1 MKDYVIL
8 TDSCCDLTAEQL
20 EKSGVSAID
29 LEIIIVNGEP
39 VSNCS
44 LDPKEFYQKLRQKGS
59 VTTSAVAMDRF
70 TEFFE
75 GYLKDGVDVLYLGF
89 SSGLS
94 GTYNAAF
101 VASQELSEKYPERK
115 VYTVDTLCASLGQ
128 GLFVY
133 LAAKEKAAG
142 KTIDELYEW
151 AKEQRYHLC
160 HWFTVDDLFFLKR
173 GGRVNAATAVMGT
186 MLSIKPILHVDFK
199 GKLINVSKARGRKA
213 ALDTLVANTKATI
226 TAPET
231 QTMFICHGDCIEDA
245 EYVAEKL
252 KSELGVPEV
261 IIGYTG
267 PVIGAHSGPGTLA
280 VFYLGTER

>member
-1 MKDYVIL
+1 MNSNICNICGANYEYINGKWKCRYCGSYKPDEITNEESTLLYIANQRLRMADFDEAEKQFSDIIEKFPKSTYAYWGRVLAKYGIKYEDDFDGRKIPTCYATSMECFTSDSDYL
-8 TDSCCDLTAEQL
+8 KA
-20 EKSGVSAID
+20 
-29 LEIIIVNGEP
+29 
-39 VSNCS
+39 
-44 LDPKEFYQKLRQKGS
+44 LDFADADTKEFYQKLRQKGS
-59 VTTSAVAMDRF
+59 VSTSAVAMDRF

-75 GYLKDGVDVLYLGF
+75 GFLKDGVDVLYLGF

-101 VASQELSEKYPERK
+101 VASQELSEKYPDRK

-173 GGRVNAATAVMGT
+173 GGRV
-186 MLSIKPILHVDFK
+186 
-199 GKLINVSKARGRKA
+199 
-213 ALDTLVANTKATI
+213 
-226 TAPET
+226 
-231 QTMFICHGDCIEDA
+231 
-245 EYVAEKL
+245 
-252 KSELGVPEV
+252 
-261 IIGYTG
+261 
-267 PVIGAHSGPGTLA
+267 SGS
-280 VFYLGTER
+280 